1 MVEHPVIVMKFGGT
15 SVGSPEGRAAIGSR
29 VTEALELGKAPV
41 VVVSAMGRKGAPY
54 ATDTLLSLVAGL
66 PTDERERDLLA
77 STGEIISAVVVAHE
91 LRAAGIDACAFTGGE
106 AGIGTD
112 GVHENS
118 AVTEIYPTPLLEAIV
133 VGRVPVVAGFQ
144 GIADDGSVTTL
155 GRGGSDTTAC
165 ALGVALSA
173 EAVEIYSRFQTN
185 FTKVLWI
192 TNPSNISL
200 ITSLIAR
207 KGINVPP
214 GSCYFPVVGE
224 YFSET
229 FRESVAGRYGHAARE
244 PFVVWTGY
252 GSADTGDIAVE
263 TAATIRLRKFFHKS
277 KELRRQ
283 LFDSDDTPMLLAL
296 APKAHVE
303 ILDGRI
309 VVTKDQLVP
318 LVRYNTGDEGG
329 ILEKEELGR
338 GGAVP
343 EDILNELPERMLFVR
358 GRASDSIIFYGTN
371 LNVQEINQHF
381 LGLPREMSYS
391 GLYTVRKVEQG
402 DVTLFEF
409 TVFVESLGDGALAER
424 YHASL
429 LGYLKGRSLEFE
441 AKYSNLTRSLGEELI
456 RVEVE
461 ELAGSTGAIKHRF
474 IIE

>member
-1 MVEHPVIVMKFGGT
+1 MNDVKEFAQRVFECVPGYRSFLESSAASIDDPFAELPLQTKQNYLLEYPIEELCWNGSLGNCHLIGSSSGFSKSGSVFWPKRPEDEKKYLDALEQMLLQNYGIDRDRTLIICCMALGTWFGGMT
-15 SVGSPEGRAAIGSR
+15 ITAALRVIAASGRLPI
-29 VTEALELGKAPV
+29 TICTP
-41 VVVSAMGRKGAPY
+41 
-54 ATDTLLSLVAGL
+54 GL
-66 PTDERERDLLA
+66 NL
-77 STGEIISAVVVAHE
+77 
-91 LRAAGIDACAFTGGE
+91 
-106 AGIGTD
+106 
-112 GVHENS
+112 
-118 AVTEIYPTPLLEAIV
+118 
-133 VGRVPVVAGFQ
+133 
-144 GIADDGSVTTL
+144 
-155 GRGGSDTTAC
+155 
-165 ALGVALSA
+165 A
-173 EAVEIYSRFQTN
+173 EAVEIYARFSGN

-200 ITSLIAR
+200 ITALIAR

-214 GSCYFPVVGE
+214 GSCFFPVVGE
-224 YFSET
+224 YFSES
-229 FRESVAGRYGHAARE
+229 FREAVAGRYGHADRE

-263 TAATIRLRKFFHKS
+263 TAATIRLRKFFHGNR
-277 KELRRQ
+277 ELRRQ

-303 ILDGRI
+303 ILDDRI

-329 ILEKEELGR
+329 ILEKAELGR
-338 GGAVP
+338 GGTVP
-343 EDILNELPERMLFVR
+343 MDLLGELPERILFVR
-358 GRASDSIIFYGTN
+358 GRASNSIIFYGTN

-381 LGLPREMSYS
+381 LELPREMSYS
-391 GLYTVRKVEQG
+391 GLYTVRKVEQD

-409 TVFVESLGDGALAER
+409 KVFVESLGDDTLAER

-461 ELAGSTGAIKHRF
+461 ELTGSMGAIKHRF

>member
-1 MVEHPVIVMKFGGT
+1 MNDVREFSRRVFACVPGYRSFLESQAASIEGPFEALPLQTKQNYLLEYSIEELCWNGSLGNCHLIGSSSGFSKSGSVFWPKRPEDEIQYLDGLENMLIQNYAIDRERTLIVCCMALGTWFGGMAIT
-15 SVGSPEGRAAIGSR
+15 AALRVIAASGRLPIT
-29 VTEALELGKAPV
+29 VCTP
-41 VVVSAMGRKGAPY
+41 
-54 ATDTLLSLVAGL
+54 GL
-66 PTDERERDLLA
+66 NL
-77 STGEIISAVVVAHE
+77 
-91 LRAAGIDACAFTGGE
+91 
-106 AGIGTD
+106 
-112 GVHENS
+112 
-118 AVTEIYPTPLLEAIV
+118 
-133 VGRVPVVAGFQ
+133 
-144 GIADDGSVTTL
+144 
-155 GRGGSDTTAC
+155 
-165 ALGVALSA
+165 A

-185 FTKVLWI
+185 FTKVIWI

-200 ITSLIAR
+200 ITALIAR

-214 GSCYFPVVGE
+214 GSCFFPVVGE

-263 TAATIRLRKFFHKS
+263 TAATIRLRKFFHGNR
-277 KELRRQ
+277 EVRRQ
-283 LFDSDDTPMLLAL
+283 LFDTDDTPMLLAL

-303 ILDGRI
+303 ILDDRI

-329 ILEKEELGR
+329 IQEKKELVR
-338 GGAVP
+338 GGTIP
-343 EDILNELPERMLFVR
+343 EEILGELPERILFVR
-358 GRASDSIIFYGTN
+358 GRASNSIIFYGTN

-409 TVFVESLGDGALAER
+409 KIFVENLGNGALAER

-461 ELAGSTGAIKHRF
+461 ELTGSTGAIKHRF

>member
-1 MVEHPVIVMKFGGT
+1 MNDVKAFSQRVFECVPGYRRFLAT
-15 SVGSPEGRAAIGSR
+15 RAASIEGPFAELPLQTKQNYLLEYPMEELCWNGSLGNCHLIGSSSGFSKSGSVFWPKR
-29 VTEALELGKAPV
+29 PEDEKQYLEALEQMLVQNYGIDRDRTLIICCMALGTWFGGMTITA
-41 VVVSAMGRKGAPY
+41 A
-54 ATDTLLSLVAGL
+54 
-66 PTDERERDLLA
+66 
-77 STGEIISAVVVAHE
+77 
-91 LRAAGIDACAFTGGE
+91 LRVIAAGGRLPITIC
-106 AGIGTD
+106 
-112 GVHENS
+112 
-118 AVTEIYPTPLLEAIV
+118 TPGLNL
-133 VGRVPVVAGFQ
+133 
-144 GIADDGSVTTL
+144 
-155 GRGGSDTTAC
+155 
-165 ALGVALSA
+165 A

-263 TAATIRLRKFFHKS
+263 TAATIRLRKFFHKNQ
-277 KELRRQ
+277 ELRRQ
-283 LFDSDDTPMLLAL
+283 LFGSDDTPMLLAL

-338 GGAVP
+338 GGTVP
-343 EDILNELPERMLFVR
+343 DDILNELPERILFVR
-358 GRASDSIIFYGTN
+358 GRASNSIIFYGTN

-381 LGLPREMSYS
+381 LELPRDMSYS

-456 RVEVE
+456 RVAVE

-474 IIE
+474 IID